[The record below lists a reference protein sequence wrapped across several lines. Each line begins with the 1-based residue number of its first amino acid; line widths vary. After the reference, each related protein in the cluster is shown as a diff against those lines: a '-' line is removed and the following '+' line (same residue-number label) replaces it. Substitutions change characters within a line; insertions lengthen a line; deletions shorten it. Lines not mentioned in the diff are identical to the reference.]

1 MVSSAEI
8 MRRALA
14 CGIVVPAFNVP
25 YLPMMAPV
33 ITAVTDQDV
42 FALIETARLEWI
54 KFESRGP
61 VEVAAE
67 FNRWKNP
74 AHVRLHLDHVPVIDE
89 DGNRIDYLPLF
100 RQAVDL
106 GYDSVMIDG
115 SRLPLEENIRATTEV
130 VEVAHRANVAVE
142 AELGAVWGH
151 ESGPA
156 PPYEE
161 LFSSGLGFTDPDEAK
176 QFVSA
181 TGCDWLSVAIGN
193 IHGAIAEG
201 LKDQRKPE
209 ARLSLERLDRIAEAT
224 GIPLVL
230 HGGSGIQQSYV
241 LEAIKHGVAKI
252 NIATEIRQPYEKTLR
267 ETGSLEKA
275 QQTVYERTVWVLR
288 DHLRI
293 TGTTRKLGPF
303 A

>member
-14 CGIVVPAFNVP
+14 CGTVVPAFNVP
-25 YLPMMAPV
+25 YLPMMEPV
-33 ITAVTDQDV
+33 IRAVADQDV

-67 FNRWKNP
+67 FNLRRNP
-74 AHVRLHLDHVPVIDE
+74 AHVRLHLDHVPAVDE

-100 RQAVDL
+100 RQAVEL

-115 SRLPLEENIRATTEV
+115 SRLSLKENIRVTTEV
-130 VEVAHRANVAVE
+130 VELAHRANIAVE

-151 ESGPA
+151 ESRPA
-156 PPYEE
+156 HPYDE
-161 LFSSGLGFTDPDEAK
+161 LFSSGLGFTDPDEAEG
-176 QFVSA
+176 FVSA

-193 IHGAIAEG
+193 IHGAIAAG

-209 ARLSLERLDRIAEAT
+209 ARLSLERLDRIAQAT

-241 LEAIKHGVAKI
+241 LEAIKHGIAKI
-252 NIATEIRQPYEKTLR
+252 NIATEIRQPYEKTFR

-275 QQTVYERTVWVLR
+275 RQTVYERTVWVLR

-293 TGTTRKLGPF
+293 TGRAKQLGPF
-303 A
+303 T

>member
-25 YLPMMAPV
+25 YLPMMEPV
-33 ITAVTDQDV
+33 IRAVADQDV

-67 FNRWKNP
+67 FNRWANP

-89 DGNRIDYLPLF
+89 DGNQIDYLPLF
-100 RQAVDL
+100 RQAVEL

-115 SRLPLEENIRATTEV
+115 SRLPLEENIRATGEV
-130 VEVAHRANVAVE
+130 VKVAHRANIAVE

-156 PPYEE
+156 PPYEQ

-176 QFVSA
+176 HFVAA

-209 ARLSLERLDRIAEAT
+209 ARLSLERLDRIVEAT

-241 LEAIKHGVAKI
+241 REAIKHGVAKI
-252 NIATEIRQPYEKTLR
+252 NIATEIRQPYEKTLS

-293 TGTTRKLGPF
+293 TGTARKPGPF
-303 A
+303 T

>member
-267 ETGSLEKA
+267 ETGSLEKT